1 MKRLLLPLLAI
12 SLMAAPS
19 YAASPASA
27 IADSIVSAASELN
40 LELVAPA
47 EEPSTAAKLS
57 LFVTNEFSLLP
68 TAEVDLATLY
78 SRAVKAERLAR
89 IKRLRAVAQAVRAEQ
104 AAILAD
110 MDKSLAE
117 REAERAQADTAMP
130 EDSPTPIPFSTSRPA
145 CLASLGTAPML
156 DSLGQTPLANTPEPS
171 TWALFGLGAALMIF
185 VVPQQQT
192 VRAKAGSV
200 KI

>member
-1 MKRLLLPLLAI
+1 MKRHLLPLLAI
-12 SLMAAPS
+12 SLMASTSHAAMPANAI
-19 YAASPASA
+19 AASIIS
-27 IADSIVSAASELN
+27 ADSELS
-40 LELVAPA
+40 LDLVAPA
-47 EEPSTAAKLS
+47 DEQTTASKLS
-57 LFVTNEFSLLP
+57 LFVTNEISLIP
-68 TAEVDLATLY
+68 TAEVDMATLY

-89 IKRLRAVAQAVRAEQ
+89 INRLWAAAQALRAER
-104 AAILAD
+104 AAIIAD

-145 CLASLGTAPML
+145 CLVSLGAPSIM
-156 DSLGQTPLANTPEPS
+156 DSLDKTPTANTPEPS

-185 VVPQQQT
+185 VVPQQQL
-192 VRAKAGSV
+192 VRAKAVSV